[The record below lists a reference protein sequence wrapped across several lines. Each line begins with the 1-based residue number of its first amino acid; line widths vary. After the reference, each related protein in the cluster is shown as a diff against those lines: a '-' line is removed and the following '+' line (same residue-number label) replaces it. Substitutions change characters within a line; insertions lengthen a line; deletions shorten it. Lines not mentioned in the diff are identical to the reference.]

1 MLAEYE
7 LNRERNEE
15 LFVSAGKDNVCPVH
29 FHRKVEVMYV
39 TSGVK
44 NFVAAGKETSL
55 AADGIF
61 FANSYEMHGYTES
74 EGSTQTVIVFP
85 NRMLGNYYDC
95 FGDKMPLGNTVD
107 DKDFCRTLLPHFE
120 ALAAGGG
127 NKLLAQAHCDFIL
140 GSLMEK
146 LGTAEGVKERQSF
159 VDGLLAYINE
169 NYAEDIDLD
178 GMAEHFGY
186 SKYYFCSL
194 FRQATGMS
202 YMTYLKSVRIFHA
215 CLLLQK
221 GEPVQSVAAA
231 VGFCDAAHFI
241 QVFKQEQG
249 LSPRR
254 YALQYP
260 SPAAGAEPKDC
271 RTTR

>member
-169 NYAEDIDLD
+169 NYAEDIDLES
-178 GMAEHFGY
+178 MAEHFGY
-186 SKYYFCSL
+186 SKYYFSRMFNAALGTSL
-194 FRQATGMS
+194 TDYVSAVRLMRALDMLKRTGCTVSQAAMECGFSSLPTF
-202 YMTYLKSVRIFHA
+202 YRVLKKNYNYKSVKD
-215 CLLLQK
+215 LL
-221 GEPVQSVAAA
+221 
-231 VGFCDAAHFI
+231 
-241 QVFKQEQG
+241 
-249 LSPRR
+249 
-254 YALQYP
+254 
-260 SPAAGAEPKDC
+260 
-271 RTTR
+271 

>member
-15 LFVSAGKDNVCPVH
+15 LFVSTGKDNVCPVH

-186 SKYYFCSL
+186 SKYYFSRMFNAALGTSL
-194 FRQATGMS
+194 TDYVSAVRLMRALDMLKRTGCTVSQAAMECGFSSLPTF
-202 YMTYLKSVRIFHA
+202 YRVLKKNYNYKSVKD
-215 CLLLQK
+215 LL
-221 GEPVQSVAAA
+221 
-231 VGFCDAAHFI
+231 
-241 QVFKQEQG
+241 
-249 LSPRR
+249 
-254 YALQYP
+254 
-260 SPAAGAEPKDC
+260 
-271 RTTR
+271 

>member
-1 MLAEYE
+1 MTNNEIIFETVRASFSAAQLAE
-7 LNRERNEE
+7 L
-15 LFVSAGKDNVCPVH
+15 VS
-29 FHRKVEVMYV
+29 V
-39 TSGVK
+39 THTAEQISARRASVK
-44 NFVAAGKETSL
+44 ITVAEGSDETP
-55 AADGIF
+55 DGIF

-186 SKYYFCSL
+186 SKYYFSRMFNAALGTSL
-194 FRQATGMS
+194 TDYVSAVRLMRALDMLKRTGCTVSQAAMECGFSSLPTF
-202 YMTYLKSVRIFHA
+202 YRVLKKNYNYKSVKD
-215 CLLLQK
+215 LL
-221 GEPVQSVAAA
+221 
-231 VGFCDAAHFI
+231 
-241 QVFKQEQG
+241 
-249 LSPRR
+249 
-254 YALQYP
+254 
-260 SPAAGAEPKDC
+260 
-271 RTTR
+271 